1 MNSLWAEREAR
12 SAKRVLLESGVLSE
26 RLALRPLRYASPA
39 LHLPG
44 AKPSQ
49 DYGLDLINEAENLF
63 IFLAL

>member
-26 RLALRPLRYASPA
+26 RLALRPLRYASQA
-39 LHLPG
+39 LRLPG